1 MVEFGGDE
9 LAKFELTF
17 GQYISA
23 ICQELCSNLSEECK
37 VITCKEQIGM
47 SLRAIAKDYPE
58 YDCIKITW
66 EKWNFVFDTKEI
78 ELAYKR
84 EIDIQTITS
93 TIIGDAKKEFV
104 KQLVNG

>member
-1 MVEFGGDE
+1 M
-9 LAKFELTF
+9 AKFELTF

-23 ICQELCSNLSEECK
+23 ICQELYSNLSDGCE
-37 VITCKEQIGM
+37 VIVCKEQIGM
-47 SLRAIAKDYPE
+47 SLRTIAKDYPE

-84 EIDIQTITS
+84 EIDIQTIVGTVLS
-93 TIIGDAKKEFV
+93 DAKKEFV
-104 KQLVNG
+104 KQLVNQ